1 MSRINKIVIACDSF
15 KGSCSAVDVTAYL
28 ERGLKRVRP
37 ELEVVKVPVA
47 DGGEGT
53 VDALLFATGGERIAV
68 QVSDPLGRPITA
80 NFGILPDGTAALEMA
95 AASGLT
101 LLTRD
106 ERDPRIASTFGTGQL
121 IRAALDRGCRRLIL
135 GIGGSATNDGGTG
148 MASALGARFL
158 DGDNNPLPP
167 GGAALA
173 RLNRIDVSE
182 LDPRLKECE
191 IIVACDV
198 TNPLCGPNGASAVY
212 GPQKG
217 AGPETVRELD
227 QALARYAAVLA
238 RDLGCDV
245 ADVPGAGAAGGLG
258 AGLLAFCGAQIRSGI
273 DSVLDAVRF
282 ETLLDGADLV
292 ITGEGAVDRQT
303 LFGKVPAGVATRA
316 RAALPGIP
324 VIAVAGTLG
333 NGYEEAHNCGIDF
346 MTSIA
351 TGPISL
357 EECMSDAPRLLTET
371 GCRLAHLTHIL
382 A

>member
-53 VDALLFATGGERIAV
+53 VDALLFATGGERITV

-80 NFGILPDGTAALEMA
+80 GFGILPDGTAALEMA

-106 ERDPRIASTFGTGQL
+106 ERDPRIASTLGTGQL
-121 IRAALDRGCRRLIL
+121 IRASLDRGCRRLIL
-135 GIGGSATNDGGTG
+135 GIGGSATNDGGAG
-148 MASALGARFL
+148 MAVALGAKFL
-158 DGDNNPLPP
+158 DDDNRPLPP

-191 IIVACDV
+191 ITVACDV
-198 TNPLCGPNGASAVY
+198 TNPLCGHNGASAVY

-217 AGPETVRELD
+217 AGPQTVRELD
-227 QALARYAAVLA
+227 QALARYAAVLT

-245 ADVPGAGAAGGLG
+245 ADVPGSGAAGGLG

-303 LFGKVPAGVATRA
+303 MFGKVPAGVAARA
-316 RAALPGIP
+316 KAALPHIP

-333 NGYEEAHNCGIDF
+333 KGYEEAHGCGIDF
-346 MTSIA
+346 ITSIA

>member
-1 MSRINKIVIACDSF
+1 MIYCI
-15 KGSCSAVDVTAYL
+15 
-28 ERGLKRVRP
+28 
-37 ELEVVKVPVA
+37 
-47 DGGEGT
+47 
-53 VDALLFATGGERIAV
+53 
-68 QVSDPLGRPITA
+68 
-80 NFGILPDGTAALEMA
+80 
-95 AASGLT
+95 
-101 LLTRD
+101 
-106 ERDPRIASTFGTGQL
+106 
-121 IRAALDRGCRRLIL
+121 
-135 GIGGSATNDGGTG
+135 
-148 MASALGARFL
+148 L
-158 DGDNNPLPP
+158 DGDKIYPSLSSNIKITRENPDLKDKGSYTLDVTFPMDIFEN
-167 GGAALA
+167 
-173 RLNRIDVSE
+173 RKKFRNLNRIDVSE

-191 IIVACDV
+191 ITVACDV
-198 TNPLCGPNGASAVY
+198 TNPLCGHNGASAVY

-217 AGPETVRELD
+217 AGPQTVRELD
-227 QALARYAAVLA
+227 RALVRYAAVLA

-245 ADVPGAGAAGGLG
+245 ADVSGSGAAGGLG

-282 ETLLDGADLV
+282 ETLLDGSDLV

-303 LFGKVPAGVATRA
+303 VFGKVPAGVAARA
-316 RAALPGIP
+316 KAALPHIP

-333 NGYEEAHNCGIDF
+333 KGYEEAHGCGIDF